1 MYTIHK
7 QRLAKEDLKNIWIY
21 SQKNWGEIQA
31 DKYFDELEAGIALIA
46 ENPEIGFACD
56 YIREGY
62 RQYQI
67 NRHYIFYRVTSTK
80 IHIVRVLYDGMNFK
94 TYLKV

>member
-1 MYTIHK
+1 MHTIYK
-7 QRLAKEDLKNIWIY
+7 QVLAKKDLKNIWLY

-31 DKYFDELEAGIALIA
+31 DKYFNELETGIALIA

-62 RQYQI
+62 RQY
-67 NRHYIFYRVTSTK
+67 
-80 IHIVRVLYDGMNFK
+80 HIISF
-94 TYLKV
+94 TE